1 MTFDYT
7 SGGLGYSSL
16 SASHQAVMA
25 HMQMQQAAMLA
36 GGFGSQQT
44 APFSDLPDETVFGE
58 LSGWRCWNVIQT
70 PEGWRLRSI
79 TMTTIWASGL
89 CGPDQCE
96 RNSAEVKSNY
106 VAGYYAFKTKEEMF
120 EGMGLG
126 FDVYGEVLL
135 YGEAV
140 EFKKGYHAEYCRIVA
155 LYPNPHSLTLKPPP
169 RQRGFAA
176 WLARKSRER
185 DGHPSDK
192 ISLDL
197 YDFYIG
203 DKKWIS
209 DNQLES

>member
-79 TMTTIWASGL
+79 TMTTIWASGFMRPRSVRAQFGRGKIQL
-89 CGPDQCE
+89 RCGLLRLQDE
-96 RNSAEVKSNY
+96 RRNVRGHGSWLRCLRR
-106 VAGYYAFKTKEEMF
+106 
-120 EGMGLG
+120 GL
-126 FDVYGEVLL
+126 
-135 YGEAV
+135 AV
-140 EFKKGYHAEYCRIVA
+140 RRSG
-155 LYPNPHSLTLKPPP
+155 
-169 RQRGFAA
+169 
-176 WLARKSRER
+176 
-185 DGHPSDK
+185 
-192 ISLDL
+192 
-197 YDFYIG
+197 
-203 DKKWIS
+203 
-209 DNQLES
+209 